1 MGLGT
6 TNKNQRPPSSPS
18 IKGIGG
24 GHNGKEVHSP
34 TAAGSSI
41 DPLTGKASTH
51 RDTHMQA

>member
-34 TAAGSSI
+34 TAMGSSI